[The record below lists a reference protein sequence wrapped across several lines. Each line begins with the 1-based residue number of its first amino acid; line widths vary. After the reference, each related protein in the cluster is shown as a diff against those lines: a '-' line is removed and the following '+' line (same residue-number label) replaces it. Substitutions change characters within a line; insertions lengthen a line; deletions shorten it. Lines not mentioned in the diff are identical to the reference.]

1 MSEETLLTAARRV
14 VRFFNIDEA
23 HGGLMSTETVQAV
36 QTLDKQVRLTVEREK
51 RGTEISAGLNAA
63 SAQDE
68 KAASS

>member
-1 MSEETLLTAARRV
+1 M
-14 VRFFNIDEA
+14 RFFNIDEA

-51 RGTEISAGLNAA
+51 REAEILAGLTAA

-68 KAASS
+68 KAATP